1 MAKKLTTIVSWN
13 VNGIRAAEKKG
24 FLPWLEKASPD
35 IVCLQE
41 TKAHIEQLSDDLL
54 HPNGYEAIW
63 SSGKKKGYS
72 GTAVFTKIKPKMSLT
87 NFEQDWLHEEGRT
100 IMVDFGDFI
109 LFNIYFPNGGRGPE
123 RLKYKLDFYDRF
135 IAYIEVYRKKGRNI
149 IVTGDLNTAHHEID
163 LARPKENIKNS
174 GFMPIERERLDA
186 IEKLGYIDIYRLQH
200 PGDIVYSYWDQKSR
214 ARDRNVGW
222 RIDAFWVNK
231 EFAKHVKDSFIWA
244 DVMGSDHCPVG
255 IKVDRAI

>member
-1 MAKKLTTIVSWN
+1 MPKKPLTIVSWN

-24 FLPWLEKASPD
+24 FLSWLEKASPD

-41 TKAHIEQLSDDLL
+41 TKAHIEQLSEALL

-63 SSGKKKGYS
+63 SSGKRKGYS
-72 GTAVFTKIKPKMSLT
+72 GTVVYTKVKPKMSMT

-100 IMVDFGDFI
+100 IMVDYGDFI
-109 LFNIYFPNGGRGPE
+109 LFNIYFPNGGSGPE

-135 IAYIEVYRKKGRNI
+135 IDYVEAYRKKGHNI
-149 IVTGDLNTAHHEID
+149 VITGDLNTAHIPID

-174 GFMPIERERLDA
+174 GFMPIERERLDVWA
-186 IEKLGYIDIYRLQH
+186 KLGYVDTYRLHH
-200 PGDIVYSYWDQKSR
+200 PEKVGYSYWDQKSR
-214 ARDRNVGW
+214 ARERNVGW
-222 RIDAFWVNK
+222 RIDYFWVNK
-231 EFAKHVKDSFIWA
+231 EFAKRVKDAFIWD

-255 IKVDRAI
+255 IKIV